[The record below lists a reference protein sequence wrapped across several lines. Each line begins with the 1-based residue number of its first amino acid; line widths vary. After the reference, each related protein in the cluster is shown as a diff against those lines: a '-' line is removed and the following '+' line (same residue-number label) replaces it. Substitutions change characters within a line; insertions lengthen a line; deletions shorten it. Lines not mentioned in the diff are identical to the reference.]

1 MDLDD
6 LDLNEFRRKEE
17 LLRTEIDQIQMRA
30 WDFFN
35 AYAMGDIQRC
45 IRIFHIIK
53 NIAKTKDLPSMQD
66 VFKGKKIGRYKH
78 VIGINEAAKYV
89 AVINDIMKDKSDF
102 RVKASP
108 IK

>member
-1 MDLDD
+1 M
-6 LDLNEFRRKEE
+6 

-53 NIAKTKDLPSMQD
+53 DMVKTKEDLPSMQD

-78 VIGINEAAKYV
+78 VIEITEAAKYV
-89 AVINDIMKDKSDF
+89 AIINDEMKKKTDW
-102 RVKASP
+102 RVKPTP